1 MRTNNFIWPSPMP
14 GINPDIKETIYKPT
28 LEFILDLDGKHY
40 ADLSLHQKKA
50 VDYLFAHGS
59 KYGVYVVYEAIGDN
73 SDICLDSGEQAEQQ
87 LQNENCIVRIDL
99 SKESETLLL
108 NLRLDLSDSATVN
121 EKPAAKTGFIVPML
135 ALTFFATFT
144 TLLLYIL
151 FWTKGNGV

>member
-1 MRTNNFIWPSPMP
+1 MRTNFIWPSPMP
-14 GINPDIKETIYKPT
+14 GINPDIRETIYKPT
-28 LEFILDLDGKHY
+28 LEFIQDLDGKPY
-40 ADLSLHQKKA
+40 ADLSQHQKKA
-50 VDYLFAHGS
+50 ADYLFSHGS
-59 KYGVYVVYEAIGDN
+59 KYGVHVLYEAIGDN
-73 SDICLDSGEQAEQQ
+73 SDICLDSGDEVQQ
-87 LQNENCIVRIDL
+87 KLENENCIVRIDL

-108 NLRLDLSDSATVN
+108 NLRLDLSDSATIN

>member
-1 MRTNNFIWPSPMP
+1 MP
-14 GINPDIKETIYKPT
+14 GINPDIRETIYKPT
-28 LEFILDLDGKHY
+28 LEFIQDLDGKPY
-40 ADLSLHQKKA
+40 ADLSIHQKKA
-50 VDYLFAHGS
+50 TDYLFTHGG
-59 KYGVYVVYEAIGDN
+59 KYGVYVLYEAIGNN
-73 SDICLDSGEQAEQQ
+73 SDICLNDSGEQAEQQ

-121 EKPAAKTGFIVPML
+121 EKPAAKTGIIVPML